1 MWRAPTAGRARDE
14 LAHRRARSYHREVLD
29 LDRTEPASRRL
40 DWLPHRLRA
49 TRWSVSGGIWAGTG
63 LLIAGSVAVAPW
75 LLFYWQALCLVG
87 VGGGV
92 LGERAGAY
100 ALRRRLE
107 LLSRGEA
114 SLDELAD
121 AEDGEVVQVRGK
133 VRAGE
138 TLESVLHRVP
148 GVYRRLVVEVAGR
161 RYQHE
166 AAVAFDVVD
175 GGGGW
180 VRVFPAGARWLG
192 PAPELMD
199 YPWAAF
205 DGATPSLRKVLKQQ
219 PGGRFKAIETIL
231 RDGDEVTVV
240 GQKTRVADP
249 TGNPALYRD
258 APQRGALRS
267 TRGWPLIVA
276 KADEEA

>member
-1 MWRAPTAGRARDE
+1 M
-14 LAHRRARSYHREVLD
+14 LD
-29 LDRTEPASRRL
+29 LDRTEPVSRRL
-40 DWLPHRLRA
+40 DWLPRPLRA
-49 TRWSVSGGIWAGTG
+49 TRWSVSSGIWAGTG
-63 LLIAGSVAVAPW
+63 LLLAGSLAVAPW

-100 ALRRRLE
+100 ALRRRLQ
-107 LLSRGEA
+107 LLSRGKA
-114 SLDELAD
+114 SLDRMGNE
-121 AEDGEVVQVRGK
+121 EDGAVVQVRGK
-133 VRAGE
+133 VRAAE
-138 TLESVLHRVP
+138 KLESILHRVP
-148 GVYRRLVVEVAGR
+148 AVYRRLVVEVAGR

-166 AAVAFDVVD
+166 AAMVFDVVD
-175 GGGGW
+175 TDGGW

-192 PAPELMD
+192 PVPELME

-205 DGATPSLRKVLKQQ
+205 DGATPSLRKVLKGQ
-219 PGGRFKAIETIL
+219 PGGRFKAIETVL

-249 TGNPALYRD
+249 TGSPALYRD

-267 TRGWPLIVA
+267 SRGWPLIVA
-276 KADEEA
+276 KADEGT